1 MSRRQAIAATTISS
15 TAAKLTKPV
24 IMPAATPRAST
35 IQLLASGLQA
45 VPRDAASKRLGIN
58 PAGVSLNASVAC
70 EIKHFSNRLAAK
82 LYLQCFPVI
91 AGTFADITLDIDIR
105 QEVHLDLDDT
115 VT

>member
-24 IMPAATPRAST
+24 IMPAATPKAST

-70 EIKHFSNRLAAK
+70 EIKHFSSPK
-82 LYLQCFPVI
+82 LQTPNQCKHR
-91 AGTFADITLDIDIR
+91 GTDKTQRIGE
-105 QEVHLDLDDT
+105 QERCNHKT
-115 VT
+115 P